1 MNHKRTALLLIDI
14 QTGFDHPKWGARNNP
29 FAEQNA
35 RRLLEYFRSQHMP
48 VLHVRH
54 DSVERASPL
63 RPELEGNK
71 IKDIVQPVQGEEVM
85 GKTANSAFIG
95 TELELKLRS
104 LGITALVMAGLT
116 TPHCISTSARMGS
129 NLGFKVM
136 VVSDATA
143 AFDGIAHD
151 NSKVPAEDVHFH
163 ALASLHHEFAAI
175 RTTDQILNQI

>member
-1 MNHKRTALLLIDI
+1 MTALLLIDI
-14 QTGFDHPKWGARNNP
+14 QAGFDHPKWGARNNP

-48 VLHVRH
+48 VFHIRH

-71 IKDIVQPVQGEEVM
+71 IKDIVQPVEGEEVM
-85 GKTANSAFIG
+85 GKTVNSAFIG

-104 LGITALVMAGLT
+104 LGITSLVMAGLT

-129 NLGFKVM
+129 NLGFEVT

-143 AFDGIAHD
+143 AFEAIAHD
-151 NSKVPAEDVHFH
+151 DTRIPAEEMHFY
-163 ALASLHHEFAAI
+163 ALASLNHEFAAI